1 MSEPKPDF
9 EAEIKEVQDEAC
21 AIIRDILT
29 VNRNNGKYGA
39 YVWATEP
46 LDRHL
51 LKGSRHAMTAC
62 MQRHGFATE
71 DGEDHLAQALSRL
84 ALAAASRK
92 RKINAFKASPT
103 S

>member
-1 MSEPKPDF
+1 MSDEF

-29 VNRNNGKYGA
+29 VNRRNGKYGA
-39 YVWATEP
+39 YVWAVEP

-51 LKGSRHAMTAC
+51 SKGSRHALTAI
-62 MQRHGFATE
+62 MQRHGFAAE

-84 ALAAASRK
+84 ALAAASRR
-92 RKINAFKASPT
+92 RKMKGMKDESKG